1 MKRAMTWRPPLWLV
15 VVLMATTLA
24 LGTGAGYVQGA
35 SQGGECP
42 KSEAICS
49 EFATFWQVWDLAES
63 RFLDPEAADADQ
75 MIAGAING
83 MLDTLDDQGHTR
95 YNTPEEWARQQES
108 LSGEFEGIGA
118 YVGQEGGLPVIV
130 APIEGSPAEAA
141 GIEAGDII
149 LRINGERTEGMTIDE
164 VVSRIR
170 GEPGTDVTLTVQQLK
185 RDGPIEITITRAQVQ
200 IPAITWRM
208 LPGDV
213 AHIRLSQFSE
223 KAKPEL
229 QRALREAREQGAQSI
244 IFDLR
249 NNPGGLLE
257 QAIGVASQFLPRDE
271 VVLRVRDRDGNEQVY
286 RANENNPETDLPIVV
301 LINAGSASSSEIV
314 SGALKD
320 HNRATVI
327 GGTTAGLGTVLTPF
341 RLDNGGA
348 VYLGTQEWLTPDGNE
363 IRHLGVE
370 PDIQVSLPTDA
381 QPLTPSSARDMSDDE
396 ILESD
401 DTQLLRGLEVL
412 GVNTV
417 ALGPSPIFVR

>member
-1 MKRAMTWRPPLWLV
+1 MNRAMAWRPPLWLV
-15 VVLMATTLA
+15 VILMAATLA

-42 KSEAICS
+42 KSEEICA
-49 EFATFWQVWDLAES
+49 EFRIFWQVWDLAES
-63 RFLDPEAADADQ
+63 RFLDPEAVDPDR

-118 YVGQEGGLPVIV
+118 YVGQEGGMPVII

-141 GIEAGDII
+141 GIQAGDII
-149 LRINGERTEGMTIDE
+149 LRIDGERTEGMTIDE

-170 GEPGTDVTLTVQQLK
+170 GEPGTQVTLTVQQLN
-185 RDGPIEITITRAQVQ
+185 RDGPIDITITRAQVQ
-200 IPAITWRM
+200 IPAVTWRM
-208 LPGDV
+208 LPGNV
-213 AHIRLSQFSE
+213 AHIRLAQFSE

-229 QRALREAREQGAQSI
+229 QRALREAREQGAQGI

-257 QAIGVASQFLPRDE
+257 QAIGVASQFLSRDA
-271 VVLRVRDRDGNEQVY
+271 VVLRVRDRDGNEQLY
-286 RANENNPETDLPIVV
+286 RANETNPETELPMVV
-301 LINAGSASSSEIV
+301 LINSGSASSSEIV

-320 HNRATVI
+320 HNRATII
-327 GGTTAGLGTVLTPF
+327 GVTTAGLGTVLTPF

-348 VYLGTQEWLTPDGNE
+348 VYLGTQEWLTPDGNQ

-370 PDIQVSLPTDA
+370 PDLQVSLPTDVR
-381 QPLTPSSARDMSDDE
+381 PLTPSSMRDMSDDE

-401 DTQLLRGLEVL
+401 DTQLLRGLEIL

-417 ALGPSPIFVR
+417 ALGPSPIAIR